1 MAPEISKVSGPN
13 SGLQPTLADRVK
25 ARVAEA
31 ERSLELGSTETNGAP
46 RKRGRPPR
54 AKKTSTL
61 GLSQASKRESESLL
75 KVYREMRE
83 LYRGYRRRAGTP
95 AVPELRSAVT
105 AFKRGQ
111 SLTSLVV
118 IASFLDDRKLLAW

>member
-1 MAPEISKVSGPN
+1 MAPENSKVSGPKA
-13 SGLQPTLADRVK
+13 GLQPTLADRVK

-31 ERSLELGSTETNGAP
+31 ERSLELGATETNGAP

-61 GLSQASKRESESLL
+61 ALSQASKRESESLL

-83 LYRGYRRRAGTP
+83 IYRGYRRRAGTP
-95 AVPELRSAVT
+95 AVPELRTAVT